1 MIRIV
6 RTSDRRAAPAIRRL
20 VERVSIE
27 RDVEPQVREI
37 LNAVRANGDAAL
49 IEFTRRFDGVDSSCD
64 RLRVAEDEIGA
75 AKAGVS
81 RQVRTALAE
90 AERRIE
96 AFHANELQSSWEFE
110 VEPGVRIAQVVR
122 PLDSVGIYVPG
133 GEAIYPSTVLMNA
146 IPAVVA
152 GVRRVVLATPPG
164 PAGRVDPH
172 VLYAAARCGVS
183 EVYQVGGA
191 QAIGALAY
199 GTPTIARVDKI
210 VGPGSVYVNVAKRL
224 VFGDVG
230 IDALAGPS
238 EIVVLADGDA
248 DPALVAA
255 DLLSQAEHDRL
266 ATAVLVTP
274 SEELADTV
282 AAEIARQAA
291 SFGRSDVIESAL
303 AKRGAIVLVES
314 LAEGVD
320 LVNRLAPEHLEV
332 VVARPDEVLP
342 EIRNAGTIL
351 VGRDTPV
358 AFCDYGAGPTHVLPT
373 GGAARFSSP
382 LGVADFMVRTNVLTV
397 SPNTGE
403 RLADTLA
410 PLAEIERFTA
420 HAAAM
425 RIRKERRDD

>member
-75 AKAGVS
+75 AKAGVY

-164 PAGRVDPH
+164 PDGRVDPH

-425 RIRKERRDD
+425 RLRKERRDD